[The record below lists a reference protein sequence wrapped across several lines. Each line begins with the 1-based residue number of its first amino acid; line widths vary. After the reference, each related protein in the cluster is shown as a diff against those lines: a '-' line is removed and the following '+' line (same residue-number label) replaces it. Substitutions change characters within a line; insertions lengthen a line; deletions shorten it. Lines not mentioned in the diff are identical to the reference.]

1 LAWTEKDILTRNYGK
16 GNNVKILLPVVSVL
30 MALFLLSCQEREE
43 STDVPVSQQVQ
54 ATQPQPQK
62 VAAVDVHT
70 VKVQEVIQGESYT
83 YLKVDE
89 KGTLFWIAI
98 SKTDMEVGETIS
110 FRRPLEM
117 RNFTSK
123 ELERTFETI
132 YFVGRI
138 DTESAPSVDEQ
149 TPQSPHQKPAVEA
162 KDISIEPLEGGVSI
176 GELFSN
182 RDTYAGKVV
191 RVKGHVTKVNLGI
204 MGKNWVHLQDGTGDS
219 GSNDLLVTTQHK
231 AALGDVVIFEGT
243 ITLNK
248 DFGSGYSYE
257 LLMEEA
263 KQQTE

>member
-16 GNNVKILLPVVSVL
+16 GNNVKILLPVVSVVV
-30 MALFLLSCQEREE
+30 ALFLLSCQEREE

-54 ATQPQPQK
+54 AAQPQPQK

-89 KGTLFWIAI
+89 KGTLFWVAI

-132 YFVGRI
+132 YFVGGI
-138 DTESAPSVDEQ
+138 DKESSPVASEE
-149 TPQSPHQKPAVEA
+149 TPKSPHQKPAVEA
-162 KDISIEPLEGGVSI
+162 K
-176 GELFSN
+176 
-182 RDTYAGKVV
+182 DTYAGKVV

-231 AALGDVVIFEGT
+231 AALGDIVVFEGT
-243 ITLNK
+243 IALNK

-263 KQQTE
+263 KRQTER